1 MSWLFKDPVV
11 IMNEI
16 MPWLLRI
23 QLTVAW
29 LNLTMPNQTVEN
41 SLKAKKIK
49 LSQMNFD
56 LEKQLIKI
64 SCTYQS
70 LSFCKIFITKNVR
83 VDLELWGC
91 ARFLGP
97 KQPICPEQKLTMK
110 SYNGSRIMAMHHF
123 WTQSGPFTSN
133 NFFFRKPVNHPYVFY
148 SCLSTWQKSKSDINL
163 LVKYWWLK
171 NIEI

>member
-1 MSWLFKDPVV
+1 MY
-11 IMNEI
+11 
-16 MPWLLRI
+16 
-23 QLTVAW
+23 
-29 LNLTMPNQTVEN
+29 
-41 SLKAKKIK
+41 
-49 LSQMNFD
+49 LSVPFILQNFY
-56 LEKQLIKI
+56 K
-64 SCTYQS
+64 
-70 LSFCKIFITKNVR
+70 KNVR

-171 NIEI
+171 NTEISLAESHFCLYLRTRFFPSMQFSQDVNEP

>member
-23 QLTVAW
+23 QLTVAG

-49 LSQMNFD
+49 LSQMSFD
-56 LEKQLIKI
+56 LKKQLIKI

-70 LSFCKIFITKNVR
+70 LSFCKIFILKM
-83 VDLELWGC
+83 LEL
-91 ARFLGP
+91 
-97 KQPICPEQKLTMK
+97 I
-110 SYNGSRIMAMHHF
+110 
-123 WTQSGPFTSN
+123 
-133 NFFFRKPVNHPYVFY
+133 
-148 SCLSTWQKSKSDINL
+148 
-163 LVKYWWLK
+163 
-171 NIEI
+171 